1 MQLHLQQPIPY
12 TQRAPFSD
20 SSCVQAF
27 DHMLNLFDNLPVG
40 SDGCLLCE
48 AIMTD
53 DVCIV
58 NHIGSV
64 YSALHENLEVLQT
77 IPAGTYLF
85 HQLQFPPANGATM
98 VQLLNRFAN
107 ALPYGEGRTS
117 RLFVRVYKERQ
128 FEMAIQF
135 MAPVSPA
142 Q

>member
-1 MQLHLQQPIPY
+1 
-12 TQRAPFSD
+12 
-20 SSCVQAF
+20 
-27 DHMLNLFDNLPVG
+27 MLNLLDTLPVG

-64 YSALHENLEVLQT
+64 YSIPQQSLEIIQT

-98 VQLLNRFAN
+98 VPILNRFAN
-107 ALPYGEGRTS
+107 ALPYNES
-117 RLFVRVYKERQ
+117 RNSRVYVRVYKERQ
-128 FEMAIQF
+128 FEIAIQF
-135 MAPVSPA
+135 MAPVVLTK
-142 Q
+142 